1 MRVCRSPPIRS
12 KIVLQGISMSA
23 HSPLPR
29 GPATQSPHLASHPK
43 PRVQSGKISPS
54 QYALNYHSLLIN
66 DPRQKLSASV
76 NITRYQNGTRAPCEA
91 ERNSLLS
98 AVAKILGVKRLQTSF
113 RFPQNDAIDST
124 KTFYKA
130 GINRAFRGKGSPD
143 EIADAIRL
151 AWRCERIGKG
161 KAFST
166 IDQYANQFLGLDCNG
181 LVGNYHGV
189 SPAVSI
195 GVWAL
200 GEPGKLLSWSED
212 KQLAKGWKAA
222 EIATAPYVPLEPR
235 RSLSEIG
242 DGDVLITV
250 TADNHYKHIALVEQI
265 TVLGADRVT
274 WTIVEWGEAGSAN
287 KHIKAPTTVKL
298 EPGKNKKFGLG
309 FISKSN
315 FRYLF
320 ANPNTPWEPAKW
332 GRCGRLDI

>member
-1 MRVCRSPPIRS
+1 M
-12 KIVLQGISMSA
+12 
-23 HSPLPR
+23 LPR
-29 GPATQSPHLASHPK
+29 TVATQTSHVVSPPK
-43 PRVQSGKISPS
+43 PRTQSNKISPS

-66 DPRQKLSASV
+66 DPPQKLFSAV
-76 NITRYQNGTRAPCEA
+76 NITRYQNGTRAECET

-98 AVAKILGVKRLQTSF
+98 AVAKILGVKHLHSTF
-113 RFPQNDAIDST
+113 RFPQNDVIDST

-130 GINRAFRGKGSPD
+130 GISRAYRGKGSPD

-151 AWRCERIGKG
+151 AWRCGRIGKG
-161 KAFST
+161 TAFST
-166 IDQYANQFLGLDCNG
+166 IDQYAKHFLGLDCNG

-200 GEPGKLLSWSED
+200 GEPGKLMSWSGER
-212 KQLAKGWKAA
+212 QLAKGWGAA
-222 EIATAPYVPLEPR
+222 ELATAPYVPLEPR
-235 RSLSEIG
+235 RSLSEIY

-250 TADNHYKHIALVEQI
+250 TADSHYKHIALVEGI

-274 WTIVEWGEAGSAN
+274 WTIVEWGEAGNAN
-287 KHIKAPTTVKL
+287 KHIKAPTTAKL
-298 EPGKNKKFGLG
+298 EQGKNKKFGLG
-309 FISKSN
+309 FTSKGN

-332 GRCGRLDI
+332 GRCGSLEI